1 MKEAPRH
8 PALVT
13 SPSGGGIPALPRRG
27 ASARRGSL
35 ALGLVLL
42 ALVPPAGG
50 GISLPGGAQLL
61 SAQQAG
67 GGDCRLMDTFGTL
80 VQRQISPGN
89 VVQYVTFA
97 DLRCPNGLRI
107 RADSAVVWGQTGR
120 NELIGRVRFT
130 TSERDLRS
138 DFADWYE
145 QDGRLV
151 ARGNVVFGDLTEGT
165 EVRGD
170 NLNYLEAR
178 GAREEEVT
186 VSGGRP
192 SAVLPAET
200 RPDGTA
206 GEPFRVTANRLRF
219 QGERFFWG
227 DGEVELERED
237 LDARADSL
245 IYDREAELLILNRD
259 ARVNRGEVS
268 ASGGNLNLTFEG
280 DRLRRLVARQRG
292 RIDTEEYTLT
302 GLEVVIELGE
312 DEAIEAVLAE
322 GGEIPGTGERVV
334 ARIEGADVK
343 LRGDRVE
350 VTDGDDGQ
358 RILRATGGA
367 RAEARGQGF
376 GAPGE
381 EGAVDEPRAPA
392 AADAADEGEEGFG
405 PDGLPDR
412 DWIEGEEILAFFD
425 PVSPEEAGATD
436 ADPDAPGAATGAG
449 AGSGEGAWRLVRL
462 ESTDNARALYRTEQ
476 DEAEEGAEE
485 ETPAPPAT
493 PPEGAG
499 AEEPEDAAAP
509 GPRWAITYILAQRII
524 IHLEDG
530 AVSFLEAEGDV
541 RGYQLEP
548 RQGGAG

>member
-1 MKEAPRH
+1 MP
-8 PALVT
+8 PP
-13 SPSGGGIPALPRRG
+13 PSGSFRSPGLR
-27 ASARRGSL
+27 SARALLTTVIL
-35 ALGLVLL
+35 AAFPLL
-42 ALVPPAGG
+42 AGVFPGAGG
-50 GISLPGGAQLL
+50 AVSSSLFGPASL
-61 SAQQAG
+61 SAQQVG
-67 GGDCRLMDTFGTL
+67 GGECRLMDTFGTL

-130 TSERDLRS
+130 TAERDLRA
-138 DFADWYE
+138 DLADWYE

-165 EVRGD
+165 EVRGET
-170 NLNYLEAR
+170 LNYLEAR
-178 GAREEEVT
+178 GTREEEVT

-192 SAVLPAET
+192 SAVLPAEP
-200 RPDGTA
+200 RADGTA

-227 DGEVELERED
+227 DGDVELDRED

-245 IYDREAELLILNRD
+245 VYDRESELLILNRN

-280 DRLRRLVARQRG
+280 DQLRRLVARQGG
-292 RIDTEEYTLT
+292 RIETEEYILT
-302 GLEVVIELGE
+302 GLEVLIELGPAE
-312 DEAIEAVLAE
+312 EIESVVAE
-322 GGEIPGTGERVV
+322 GGERPGTGEWVV
-334 ARIEGADVK
+334 ARIEGDQVM

-350 VTDGDDGQ
+350 VQDGDDGQ
-358 RILRATGGA
+358 RVLRATGRA
-367 RAEARGQGF
+367 RAESLGGGF
-376 GAPGE
+376 GAPAG
-381 EGAVDEPRAPA
+381 EGATAPPPNDTA
-392 AADAADEGEEGFG
+392 AADHGHEEGFG

-412 DWIEGEEILAFFD
+412 DWIEGEEILAFFE
-425 PVSPEEAGATD
+425 PVSNGAPDPSPDATD
-436 ADPDAPGAATGAG
+436 DPDAPTPATGEAG
-449 AGSGEGAWRLVRL
+449 GEEGWRLVRL
-462 ESTDNARALYRTEQ
+462 ESTDNASALYRTEQ
-476 DEAEEGAEE
+476 DEEEGEEGAPSPDEPGDPVPPPEATPDAEE
-485 ETPAPPAT
+485 EEEDLPPVR
-493 PPEGAG
+493 
-499 AEEPEDAAAP
+499 
-509 GPRWAITYILAQRII
+509 RWSITYILAQRII

-548 RQGGAG
+548 RQGGTG